1 MCVKCKLQYLAIS
14 SSHSSPSLSCAHF
27 LIIAIFHHI
36 FLSLYIKA
44 LISLVFFEE
53 TAVHICVYTK
63 NASHIILIY
72 MQVCSLH
79 IAGNGDECL
88 MCKEF
93 FILLPSLVL
102 QMTHRIKKFGDEKL
116 HFFHVAHFSAAFIF
130 FHSKRNWWFYCL
142 KCIALRTQRVMRRI
156 FQGFFW
162 WQFLSHTCCNCFL
175 TSKILIASYIFSSL
189 SLLQIYTNSPHTHTH
204 ERCHLI
210 RVIA

>member
-1 MCVKCKLQYLAIS
+1 
-14 SSHSSPSLSCAHF
+14 
-27 LIIAIFHHI
+27 
-36 FLSLYIKA
+36 
-44 LISLVFFEE
+44 
-53 TAVHICVYTK
+53 
-63 NASHIILIY
+63 

-102 QMTHRIKKFGDEKL
+102 QMTHRKKKFGDEKL

-175 TSKILIASYIFSSL
+175 TSKILIASYIFSPL
-189 SLLQIYTNSPHTHTH
+189 SLLQIYTNSPHTHTRDAIWFVSLH
-204 ERCHLI
+204 NLI
-210 RVIA
+210 LQLLIVDSAAASFEQIDWETKMQVKT